1 MVMFKFLAV
10 TFVLALAFYK
20 AESKY
25 LPRLRGMVMEKSFDQ
40 ASGRCRYFDRLYEE
54 GQAMVPDEE
63 CGYQCTCHVSEHY
76 EGFLCEPLCPRYI
89 DQSCRPG
96 WENKPQMVPAGPRSL
111 DACAPS

>member
-40 ASGRCRYFDRLYEE
+40 ASGETNFLSHSWFVCKGCWAMLETVTFSIRFQYSTIACDFLDFSCNVFTFVHSFMVIHGLYL
-54 GQAMVPDEE
+54 M
-63 CGYQCTCHVSEHY
+63 
-76 EGFLCEPLCPRYI
+76 
-89 DQSCRPG
+89 
-96 WENKPQMVPAGPRSL
+96 
-111 DACAPS
+111 